1 MTAPIAVT
9 GGSGSIGRALLAA
22 ASVRQ
27 LALHELDAA
36 ALRAGD
42 LATVAAELAAVRPRA
57 IIHLAGSTP
66 ARVDP
71 TDADPFA
78 SNRVLTALVLDAA
91 ARLESA
97 PRIVLASSAAV
108 YGETGAEVFAEDA
121 PLRGASAYALSKVAA
136 EQQLRDSSLPGV
148 ALRVFNA
155 FGPGQH
161 ASLVNRLIASTADS
175 AVELREPE
183 QFVRDYVHVDDIAEA
198 LLRAA
203 EVDLDP
209 SVTAINIGSGEAMSS
224 AQLVERL
231 RAAGRAV
238 HVTVA
243 PGPLTRSVADPSR
256 AAHVLGWC
264 AITAIDQG
272 PE

>member
-1 MTAPIAVT
+1 MTASIAVT
-9 GGSGSIGRALLAA
+9 GGSGSIGRALAAA
-22 ASVRQ
+22 ASARQ

-42 LATVAAELAAVRPRA
+42 LATIAAELEAVRPRA

-66 ARVDP
+66 ARVDA
-71 TDADPFA
+71 TGADPFA
-78 SNRVLTALVLDAA
+78 ANRVLTAHVLAAA
-91 ARLESA
+91 ARLENA

-108 YGETGAEVFAEDA
+108 YGDTGAEAFAEDA
-121 PLRGASAYALSKVAA
+121 PLHGASAYALSKLAA
-136 EQQLRDSSLPGV
+136 EEQVRDSALPCV

-161 ASLVNRLIASTADS
+161 ASLVNRLVASTADS
-175 AVELREPE
+175 PVELREPD
-183 QFVRDYVHVDDIAEA
+183 QFIRDYVHVNDIAEA
-198 LLRAA
+198 FLRAA
-203 EVDLDP
+203 EVELAP

-231 RAAGRAV
+231 RAAGHDV

-243 PGPLTRSVADPSR
+243 TGPLSRSVADVEL
-256 AAHVLGWC
+256 AARILGWRPVR
-264 AITAIDQG
+264 TVDG
-272 PE
+272 V